1 MSLARCVSGW
11 IVLTAL
17 IFGLPAWSAVEVTQ
31 PYREVSTN
39 GTAHI
44 QCVVQPR
51 LSYHQIQPSLT
62 PGPPYPY
69 PGPEELRV
77 TLLKGLRDPR
87 ELCSSTLNL
96 KEQTETHVEQE
107 GVVECSAQARGGT
120 VEVTMSGLRATD
132 TDVYR
137 CEIQV
142 LYPPPYLL
150 LTGSS
155 TLVHVL
161 DTDSSCR
168 PEQEAQRQDEEE
180 DDEGDEGTEPVSVPV
195 VILLIMIVSVLVVII
210 YFQIVACERGR
221 RETVGATPGEI
232 HMQAV

>member
-1 MSLARCVSGW
+1 MDCAHGSHLWPAGVERCGGDSALQGGEHQRYGTHSVCRPTQT
-11 IVLTAL
+11 VLPPDPTFPHPRAAVP
-17 IFGLPAWSAVEVTQ
+17 LP
-31 PYREVSTN
+31 R
-39 GTAHI
+39 
-44 QCVVQPR
+44 PR
-51 LSYHQIQPSLT
+51 GAPCDPAEGP
-62 PGPPYPY
+62 PGPP
-69 PGPEELRV
+69 G
-77 TLLKGLRDPR
+77 TLLVHPQPQGADGDTCGAGR
-87 ELCSSTLNL
+87 S
-96 KEQTETHVEQE
+96 
-107 GVVECSAQARGGT
+107 ECSAQARGGT